1 MPRGAKKRHFVQIQ
15 TLPQSIHHHKNKEST
30 DIACKTTNGVSFG
43 PTSDEKSHVLKNNT
57 IVRAKSIVN
66 HKD

>member
-1 MPRGAKKRHFVQIQ
+1 MARGAKMRLFVQIQ
-15 TLPQSIHHHKNKEST
+15 TLTQSIHHHKHKES
-30 DIACKTTNGVSFG
+30 KTTNGISFG
-43 PTSDEKSHVLKNNT
+43 PTSDEKSHMVKDNT